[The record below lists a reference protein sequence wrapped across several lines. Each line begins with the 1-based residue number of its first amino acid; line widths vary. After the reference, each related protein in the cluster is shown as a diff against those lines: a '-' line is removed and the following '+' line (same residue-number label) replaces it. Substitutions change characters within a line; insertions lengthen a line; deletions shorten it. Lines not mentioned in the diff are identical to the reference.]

1 MIIFNLPDL
10 GEGLPDAVIREWY
23 VKPGDIV
30 KADQPLVSMET
41 AKALVDVPSPH
52 AGEIAQCFGKPG
64 DTIETGQPLVG
75 FVSKDAGNA
84 QAGKAEKTAATTTS
98 TGGAATQER
107 HSTAPVKASPAV
119 RALAKKLGVNLAELT
134 TGDQPITAAQVE
146 QAAAKQKGGNEG
158 FETLSPIKR
167 AMALSMTE
175 SRKRVSPITLSDD
188 ADVSA
193 WDDQQN
199 ITIRLIRA
207 VIAACAAV
215 PMLNATFDDEKLS
228 VRLNPEVN
236 LGLAVD
242 TEHGLFVPVI
252 KNAGALNDQQ
262 LREKIDQYK
271 AQARQKSLPQ
281 ADLHGATIT
290 LSNFGSLAG
299 RYGNPIVVPPMVAIV
314 GVGKARDAVVVANGK
329 PAVHRIIPLSVTIDH
344 RAVTGGE
351 VARFLKTMLDNLANK
366 N

>member
-23 VKPGDIV
+23 VKPGDVV
-30 KADQPLVSMET
+30 KADQPLASMET

-52 AGEIAQCFGKPG
+52 AGEIAKCFGEPG
-64 DTIETGQPLVG
+64 DTIETGQPLVA
-75 FVSKDAGNA
+75 FVSKDSGSVP
-84 QAGKAEKTAATTTS
+84 AEKSEKPAPTAK
-98 TGGAATQER
+98 TGSGSSER
-107 HSTAPVKASPAV
+107 AESSPVKASPAV
-119 RALAKKLGVNLAELT
+119 RALAKKLGVNLADLAA
-134 TGDQPITAAQVE
+134 GDQPITAAQVE
-146 QAAAKQKGGNEG
+146 QAAAKPKASKEG
-158 FETLSPIKR
+158 FAPLSPVRR

-193 WDDQQN
+193 WDAQQN

-207 VIAACAAV
+207 VVAACQAV
-215 PMLNATFDDEKLS
+215 PILNATFDDENMS
-228 VRLNPEVN
+228 IRLNPEVN

-242 TEHGLFVPVI
+242 TEHGLYVPVI
-252 KNAGALNDQQ
+252 KNSGALTDKQ

-271 AQARQKSLPQ
+271 EQARQKSLPQ

-299 RYGNPIVVPPMVAIV
+299 RYGNPIIVPPMVAII
-314 GVGKARDAVVVANGK
+314 GVGKARDAVVAANGK
-329 PAVHRIIPLSVTIDH
+329 PAIHRVIPLSITIDH
-344 RAVTGGE
+344 RAATGGE
-351 VARFLKTMLDNLANK
+351 AARFLKTMLDDLAK
-366 N
+366 